1 MIFYL
6 DRNERVQVVFT
17 NNGSPESCPYYD
29 DLLKENLEKGTS
41 SYEFRVPS
49 NHPKADEIE
58 EGGFIVRKDLD
69 NELVMFT
76 VMHIG
81 ETHANMGDKYIYC
94 ENAGLELLNDIFR
107 PITHMSK
114 NVNQILD
121 IVLADTRWVR
131 GETEYFGVENF
142 YFEEFQNVLAA
153 LQYVKDKFNGELKF
167 RVTMLN
173 GEIVARQVD
182 LVEKRGTVTKKRFT
196 YNKDINSIR
205 RTIDMS
211 EVVTALIGVGKADN
225 KGNPTNFRNVG
236 FYPSNG
242 AAFYKPRGQ
251 DWVGDPEA
259 LQRYGIKGKHLFGV
273 YQYETG
279 DSTDLLNRT
288 WKELQKRK
296 NPKITYELDVSLLE
310 RLADMEHEA
319 VRLGDTV
326 YVIDET
332 FSPALYLEAR
342 IIDLET
348 CFSDPS
354 RDKCTLGNFKKAKSN
369 ITPEMRAIQY
379 KLLNKEASW
388 DDSAYKVEYLAPDG
402 TDFADGTGQ
411 KRIIVRVYLASDD
424 VTAKIAK
431 DKFTW
436 QKINADGAHDL
447 VWETSKEG
455 TGNVISV
462 GAEVVGCT
470 IRCQVDEGLS
480 EPILFASEEDAL
492 PLATLQ
498 KTAPSGWDDFTTG
511 VAQYAQ
517 VDYPRSDIYWS
528 QSYTGAK
535 NGTAISSYVVTR
547 TNMAGNI
554 KDRMWAINGGHGA
567 HFGIEYISGQLW
579 IWSYYRDASNNW
591 HIVKYKYQANKVLTW
606 GDASIV
612 DLLSVNKE
620 LRTNLDVRN
629 GYVLFVAGT
638 ENPTFYV
645 CKKSD
650 VEQHIYKPLYT
661 CNGNDIGYFG
671 NRQTYQSSCL
681 DFPYVYMTSGD
692 STGNELRCLYC
703 FDIRSKSLVYRITY
717 YFDKGA
723 IVEIGGQNEPEAVS
737 VYYDGSNKKWL
748 VQGFA
753 FGSSD
758 KTNQIFKINEH
769 VRGET

>member
-6 DRNERVQVVFT
+6 NRHERVQVIFT
-17 NNGSPESCPYYD
+17 NNGSPDSCPYYD
-29 DLLKENLEKGTS
+29 DLLKENLETGTS

-58 EGGFIVRKDLD
+58 EGGFIVRKDPD

-76 VMHIG
+76 VMQIE
-81 ETHANMGDKYIYC
+81 ETHADMRDKYIYC

-107 PITHMSK
+107 PVTHMSK

-121 IVLADTRWVR
+121 IVLADTRWIR
-131 GETEYFGVENF
+131 GETEYFGIDNF
-142 YFEEFQNVLAA
+142 YFEEYQNVLAA
-153 LQYVKDKFNGELKF
+153 LQYVKEKFNGELNF
-167 RVTMLN
+167 RVEMKN
-173 GEIVARQVD
+173 GEIVARHVD

-211 EVVTALIGVGKADN
+211 DVVTALIGVGKADSKN
-225 KGNPTNFRNVG
+225 NPTNFKGVG
-236 FYPSNG
+236 YYPSNG
-242 AAFYKPRGQ
+242 ASFYKPRGQ

-259 LQRYGIKGKHLFGV
+259 LQRYGIKGKHLFGF
-273 YQYETG
+273 YQYETS
-279 DSTDLLNRT
+279 DATDLLNRT

-310 RLADMEHEA
+310 RLANLEHEA

-326 YVIDET
+326 YIIDET

-342 IIDLET
+342 IIDLDT

-354 RDKCTLGNFKKAKSN
+354 RDKCVLGNFKKAKSN

-379 KLLNKEASW
+379 KLLQKESSW

-402 TDFADGTGQ
+402 TDFADSGW
-411 KRIIVRVYLASDD
+411 KRIIVRVFLGSDD
-424 VTAKIAK
+424 VTARIEA
-431 DKFTW
+431 DKFKW
-436 QKINADGAHDL
+436 VKINQDGSHDL
-447 VWETSKEG
+447 DWEDSQIG
-455 TGNVISV
+455 AGNVISV

-470 IRCQVDEGLS
+470 VRCEIDEGLT
-480 EPILFASEEDAL
+480 EPILFASEEDASS
-492 PLATLQ
+492 LATLQ
-498 KTAPSGWDDFTTG
+498 KTAPSGWTDFTTA

-517 VDYPRSDIYWS
+517 VDYPRNDIYWS
-528 QSYTGAK
+528 QSYVGPK
-535 NGTAISSYVVTR
+535 NGSAISSYVVTR
-547 TNMAGNI
+547 TDLTGQI
-554 KDRMWAINGGHGA
+554 KDRMWAINAGHGSQ
-567 HFGIEYISGQLW
+567 FGIEYIAGQMW
-579 IWSYYRDASNNW
+579 IWSYYRDASNKW
-591 HIVKYKYQANKVLTW
+591 HIVKYKYQANKVLQW
-606 GDASIV
+606 GDASIL
-612 DLLSVNKE
+612 DLLSATKE

-638 ENPTFYV
+638 ENPQFYV

-650 VEQHIYKPLYT
+650 VEQHIYKPIYSCL
-661 CNGNDIGYFG
+661 GSDIGYFG
-671 NRQTYQSSCL
+671 TRQTYQSACL

-692 STGNELRCLYC
+692 SIGNDLRCLYC
-703 FDIRSKSLVYRITY
+703 FDVRSKSLIYRIVY
-717 YFDKGA
+717 YFDKGTIA
-723 IVEIGGQNEPEAVS
+723 EIGGQNEPEAVS
-737 VYYDGSNKKWL
+737 YYYDASGKKRL

-753 FGSSD
+753 FGTSD
-758 KTNQIFKINEH
+758 KTNQLFKINEH